1 MKAIKYT
8 AGTLTKIDDNYYNI
22 VLFNEGKQ
30 VYKGL
35 LTRVEA
41 SNLLMKSNNITL
53 TK

>member
-8 AGTLTKIDDNYYNI
+8 AGTLEKIDENYYNI
-22 VLFNEGKQ
+22 VLFNNGKQ

-41 SNLLMKSNNITL
+41 SQIMFKSNKIKL
-53 TK
+53 IK